1 LLLFGGLIIVLICF
15 VLFLLPETKEVSVE
29 EIYLL
34 FENHWFLNNIVREGT
49 KEGTISNGQPVAA

>member
-49 KEGTISNGQPVAA
+49 KEGTISNG